1 MDFILGTLG
10 FMQMT
15 LLPGLV
21 LYRFFKIQTRLF
33 DKILMV
39 FGLSL
44 VANYVI
50 VFLLTLL
57 GLYTRITLSVL
68 ILAELVAIGWLFR
81 DQWNTS
87 VDGVLNS
94 IRDGINQT
102 INFFFPNREENGVPV
117 LQYFLGIVLL
127 LLAARSILWAVN
139 IFVQN
144 LGSVFSAWDA
154 VVSWNRW
161 ATDWASNSIPLDS
174 NFYAQLIPINWSIT
188 YVVMGSSTIQF
199 FAKALMPVF
208 GIMLMVGFLS
218 LCIQKRQYYFLISLV
233 ILHSLLKAL
242 LDRGMSDG
250 YVDITVAF
258 FTFATL
264 YLLLQARDVPDIEQ
278 SSRLYILGALFS
290 AGAALTKQAGVYIAL
305 CYPILVWINLS
316 ASKSA
321 LDKNQRVRL
330 LSAYAL
336 ISLLWGSWYA
346 FKAARI
352 YMGID
357 PATVDVLIS
366 LSADKY
372 ESASLF
378 QQILTAIGQYR
389 EFIVLFILVAL
400 AFPWMDRFYKV
411 LTLLFAPYP
420 LLWAWIA
427 SYDTRNLAIFLP
439 VLALISGYSIETL
452 LDGFMNMSEKFNV
465 LKTRTYVPLVLML
478 LALFSLNFVLSPQRL
493 EQRQVDLQ
501 KQLFSPAK
509 NELLYELVA
518 ANGPETKVLTN
529 YPMNYLP
536 GLEQNQV
543 GFDFSD
549 FDQFLGHVNNPEI
562 DYILLPNAARDRVKN
577 YIDEKIQT
585 GDYEL
590 IVRDQQWKTF
600 TLIRIINHD

>member
-139 IFVQN
+139 IFIQN

-208 GIMLMVGFLS
+208 GIMMMVGFLS

-316 ASKSA
+316 ASKSS

-420 LLWAWIA
+420 ILWAWIA

-439 VLALISGYSIETL
+439 VLALISGYSIQTL

-465 LKTRTYVPLVLML
+465 LKTRTYIPLALML
-478 LALFSLNFVLSPQRL
+478 LGLFSLNFVLSPQRL
-493 EQRQVDLQ
+493 EQRQFDLQ

-518 ANGPETKVLTN
+518 TNGPETKVLTN

-600 TLIRIINHD
+600 TLIRIINHE